1 MSNNNKVFYE
11 TLFKQNSSKTNIKKQ
26 VFLSSLDI
34 KTSTNQQ
41 SNIWEN
47 EIWETDLFDS
57 IRSMKNKTDCI
68 NKRILQNFL
77 GWAKNSYNWKY

>member
-57 IRSMKNKTDCI
+57 RKYK
-68 NKRILQNFL
+68 KQQNS
-77 GWAKNSYNWKY
+77 W

>member
-1 MSNNNKVFYE
+1 MEKSTKLFFNCKKKYGIQNRVQKFFVKEKEITNPKEMSNNNKVFYE

-47 EIWETDLFDS
+47 EI
-57 IRSMKNKTDCI
+57 
-68 NKRILQNFL
+68 
-77 GWAKNSYNWKY
+77 

>member
-1 MSNNNKVFYE
+1 MEKSTKLFFNCKKKHGIQNRVQKFFVKEKEITNPKEMSNNNKVFYE

-47 EIWETDLFDS
+47 EI
-57 IRSMKNKTDCI
+57 
-68 NKRILQNFL
+68 
-77 GWAKNSYNWKY
+77 